1 MDVSPERLVEQ
12 ANERF
17 QLQDYY
23 GAIHL
28 LEEVIATG
36 RAFADAHHLLG
47 LSYSLAGQPD
57 KALEQLDRALALN
70 PNYIEA
76 LIHRALVLNELGREE
91 EANAVLRRAR
101 QVTSERRGGFHGHV
115 AAKLANLH
123 AALGQAYIE
132 AGGLNEAIAQYEAA
146 LALGPAFHD
155 LRYKLGRLLL
165 EAGRALDA
173 HEHFQII
180 VRERPSFLDAAAM
193 LGLANYL
200 AGDGLAARAVWEEL
214 RARRPEDPRV
224 EAYLALLSRAD
235 EAADGLDRVARAALA
250 ANDRTALA
258 SALTGLREVAP
269 RRPLGRYV
277 VLAALDAVD
286 RGDTAEAKAL
296 LPVAAASAVD
306 ASRADSLLFVY
317 GMMLVRVRD
326 CSTAVRVFEGVV
338 RRDRA
343 PAVSESAREGL
354 GLCALVAGQMALES
368 GRPGDAE
375 DWFRRATAPGASPDV
390 VRAAFLGLGDVRL
403 AQGDIAGAMD
413 SYQQALAGGTPGDTI
428 SQRAQ
433 EKLNKLGKAEPE

>member
-1 MDVSPERLVEQ
+1 MPIWRMPAECWASSRASASTKASASSLTGTRRFMDVSPEHLVEQ

-101 QVTSERRGGFHGHV
+101 QVTSERRAGFHGHV
-115 AAKLANLH
+115 AAKLANQH
-123 AALGQAYIE
+123 AALAQAYYE
-132 AGGLNEAIAQYEAA
+132 AGGLNEAVAQYEAA
-146 LALGPAFHD
+146 LELGPGFHD
-155 LRYKLGRLLL
+155 LRYQLGRKSNAGSAVLL
-165 EAGRALDA
+165 AKVA
-173 HEHFQII
+173 
-180 VRERPSFLDAAAM
+180 AAAM
-193 LGLANYL
+193 HAEDYE
-200 AGDGLAARAVWEEL
+200 AAA
-214 RARRPEDPRV
+214 
-224 EAYLALLSRAD
+224 EAYGSLAKRDRSRAD
-235 EAADGLDRVARAALA
+235 EAADGLERVARAALT

-286 RGDTAEAKAL
+286 RGDTAEAAAL

-306 ASRADSLLFVY
+306 AARADSLLYVY

-326 CSTAVRVFEGVV
+326 CSTAVRVFEGVI
-338 RRDRA
+338 RRQRA
-343 PAVSESAREGL
+343 ASVVEPAREGL
-354 GLCALVAGQMALES
+354 GLCALVAGQIALEN

-413 SYQQALAGGTPGDTI
+413 SYQQALAGGTP
-428 SQRAQ
+428 
-433 EKLNKLGKAEPE
+433 